1 MGGKISK
8 KIGKIILWVLVG
20 FIALDLL
27 IVGLLFVPAIQ
38 TFAVNKLTQSISEK
52 WGSEISM
59 KDVHVT
65 PTLQLVAHDFR
76 IHDAHHN
83 DMIYVGTV
91 KGRLNSFSIKPLKL
105 KFGKVHLDK
114 ANVVIRQYA
123 GEDAVNI
130 AIWAKKFPHHE
141 DPKLFLLTAK
151 NLILSNSR
159 FVLINDDK
167 RVVYNTEGH
176 PDIDYGYFELDN
188 INWNADD
195 FKVRSMKFT
204 QVAAN
209 FNHLAFTQY
218 SGFEMLDG
226 SGDFSIC
233 DTALVFNK
241 LHIRTPNSNANLD
254 LRFSYCEWGQ
264 LGDFID
270 SVRITSDLRPTRLAM
285 QDVAAFA
292 PAIKGMDETFLL
304 KADRVQGTV
313 NDFSIIGLNAG
324 WGLFTRLRGDVA
336 LRNITDFRHAHFN
349 LQLDSSTVSVPE
361 LANFTIPG
369 GRTLPIP
376 KTVSKMGNT
385 KLKLAFTGTTSN
397 FDAETALA
405 CALGSADVVFS
416 SLVDRDGSTHLTGK
430 VMSPDLNLA
439 ALTGN
444 HNLLGMSSF
453 SADIEGDMAS
463 SGLDAE
469 NLKTLTAHLD
479 GTIQR
484 LDLYHYPLRNVNVSA
499 DYQNRLYNGSVEIH
513 DPLLKGNILG
523 QFDITEKLPTLQG
536 NISLEQFD
544 ISRVADR
551 LPTVDSASAKGIQKA
566 IYLAQQSEDV
576 QLAFDNFMIA
586 FKGNCLDNLN
596 GYLGCD
602 NIRYQNDQGE
612 MSNKRLRLTAIN
624 REDFHKFILSSSMVN
639 ATLESSYPTATMLDS
654 LKTLAFN
661 YFPDLLKNSGKKRE
675 ESGVENPTHYSR
687 QDGYIKA
694 HVATYNTYNLVRL
707 FNPDIFIA
715 PNCNLDVEI
724 SSSANDDVISASVP
738 FIGIRRKVAVY
749 NLTVNG
755 SSEDHRTLDLN
766 FKSDSV
772 IAILTNT
779 RIPFDNISLGTR
791 TQDDTIRY
799 DLRWQNRFNSKTT
812 PNSQMAGMV
821 SLDDLKDIAV
831 NISESGIY
839 INDHRWGF
847 IDNNSVR
854 IQPDGILIQ
863 NLVFTDDQ
871 TRGISADGLFSKKKN
886 GELKLKVNDMNVS
899 MVNSVVNNMEFDGLL
914 SADFTVLNRD
924 KKMITFGKA
933 LISDFKFNQDSIGDV
948 FALAAL
954 DTVGQIIFTGGIF
967 QESKPLM
974 AKDLAS
980 FDVRQ
985 FIQAQ
990 DKTAEI
996 RGHYYPE
1003 KKDLAIH
1010 TSFDSLSAGFLTP
1023 FLSSFS
1029 NYINGKASGK
1039 LSFYSTP
1046 KASYFDGTVHVVDAN
1061 MDISSIGTNYNVK
1074 DQDIGFDAKG
1084 IHFDNMR
1091 ITDRDGNVAYMNGH
1105 IHHNFFRDMTL
1116 DLNIR
1121 TNRLQVLNTPKDA
1134 TSIFYGTG
1142 YASGIVNITGD
1153 GEKILIKGDN
1163 LQTLTGTKITLQVSS
1178 ANSAS
1183 QSDIIQFKPK
1193 ASDKNEDLSSTIIE
1207 SDSKTNILLDFTFD
1221 VKNDANIVLILE
1233 SIGGTMNARA
1243 DGLFQLT
1250 YDMQQNDLG
1259 LYGNLSLHSGDFKIA
1274 LYNLLNS
1281 RLTLVPGGTIHFDG
1295 PLEDMV
1301 VNISAFKTSKTSLTN
1316 IIPEGYSGNA
1326 VPVNA
1331 YMHLNGP
1338 IMKQLEPTFSFE
1350 LPNSSEE
1357 FRNLFYTAIDTSNK
1371 ENTTKQFAYFLITNN
1386 FMASDLFSGNGS
1398 GFQIT
1403 NLFRNMVNNML
1414 SSIMEN
1420 QKGSFGITYNQETE
1434 TSAAEYGLTAN
1445 ASLLKDRMTIETSI
1459 GYYDDATRSAANNMY
1474 GDLMLQYSLNKTGTW
1489 KVKAYTN
1496 IGERNEDLYMHDNQ
1510 INYVAGVAL
1519 AFKQDFNSKRKQK
1532 GTAKKPKQGKETVEK
1547 SKQGKKNE
1555 QHK

>member
-8 KIGKIILWVLVG
+8 KIGKIILWVLLG

-38 TFAVNKLTQSISEK
+38 TFAVNKLTSFISEK

-65 PTLQLVAHDFR
+65 PTLKLVAHDFR

-105 KFGKVHLDK
+105 KFGKVHLDHG
-114 ANVVIRQYA
+114 NVVIRKYA
-123 GEDAVNI
+123 GEKSVNI
-130 AIWAKKFPHHE
+130 ALWAKKFHKEGSHGT
-141 DPKLFLLTAK
+141 FLLTAK
-151 NLILSNSR
+151 DLKLTNSR
-159 FVLINDDK
+159 FVLIDDED
-167 RVVYNTEGH
+167 RVVYETDGQ
-176 PDIDYGYFELDN
+176 PDIDYAFFELKD
-188 INWNADD
+188 INWEADD
-195 FKVRSMKFT
+195 FRVECVGINT
-204 QVAAN
+204 VAAN
-209 FNHLAFTQY
+209 FRHLAFKQY
-218 SGFEMLDG
+218 GGFEMQDG

-233 DTALVFNK
+233 DTSLIFKK
-241 LHIRTPNSNANLD
+241 LKIKTPESFLNLD
-254 LRFSYCEWGQ
+254 LAFNYSYWDR
-264 LGDFID
+264 LGDFLD
-270 SVRITSDLRPTRLAM
+270 SVQITADVRPSRLAM
-285 QDVAAFA
+285 RDVAGFA

-304 KADRVQGTV
+304 KADRVQGSV
-313 NDFSIIGLNAG
+313 NDFSIIGLSAG
-324 WGLFTRLRGDVA
+324 WGLFTRLRGDIA

-349 LQLDSSTVSVPE
+349 LQIDSSTVSVPE
-361 LANFTIPG
+361 LANFTLPG

-376 KTVSKMGNT
+376 QTVSKMGNT
-385 KLKLAFTGTTSN
+385 KLKLAFTGSTSN

-405 CALGSADVVFS
+405 CALGTAEAALS
-416 SLVDRDGSTHLTGK
+416 SLVDRDGGTHLTGK
-430 VMSPDLNLA
+430 VSSPDLNLA

-444 HNLLGMSSF
+444 HNILGSSNF
-453 SADIEGDMAS
+453 TAEIEGDMAS
-463 SGLDAE
+463 TGLDAE

-484 LDLYHYPLRNVNVSA
+484 LDIYHYPLRNVNVSA
-499 DYQNRLYNGSVEIH
+499 DYQNRLYNGSVEIR
-513 DPLLKGNILG
+513 DPNLKGNILG
-523 QFDITEKLPTLQG
+523 QFDITEQLPTLQG
-536 NISLEQFD
+536 NVSLEQFD

-551 LPTVDSASAKGIQKA
+551 LPTVDSASAKGIQKL
-566 IYLAQQSEDV
+566 IYHAQQSKDV

-586 FKGNCLDNLN
+586 FKGNKLDNLN

-624 REDFHKFILSSSMVN
+624 KEDFHKFILSSSLLN

-654 LKTLAFN
+654 LKGLAFN
-661 YFPDLLKNSGKKRE
+661 YFPDLFKNAVKKQSE
-675 ESGVENPTHYSR
+675 ANVEDVANQSR

-707 FNPDIFIA
+707 FYPNIFIA
-715 PNCNLDVEI
+715 PNCNLDLEI
-724 SSSANDDVISASVP
+724 SSSDNDDVISASVP
-738 FIGIRRKVAVY
+738 FFGVRHKVAVY
-749 NLTVNG
+749 NLSVDG
-755 SSEDHRTLDLN
+755 SSKDHRTLDLN
-766 FKSDSV
+766 FKTDSV
-772 IAILTNT
+772 IAIMTNT
-779 RIPFDNISLGTR
+779 RIPFDQIALGTR
-791 TQDDTIRY
+791 TRDDTIHY

-839 INDHRWGF
+839 INNHRWEFTDG
-847 IDNNSVR
+847 NSVR
-854 IQPDGILIQ
+854 IQPDGILIH

-871 TRGISADGLFSKKKN
+871 TRGISADGLYSKKKN
-886 GELKLKVNDMNVS
+886 SELKLKVNDMDVS
-899 MVNSVVNNMEFDGLL
+899 MVNPVVNGMEFDGLL

-933 LISDFKFNQDSIGDV
+933 LISDFKFNRDSIGDV

-954 DTVGQIIFTGGIF
+954 DTVGKIIFTGGIF

-974 AKDLAS
+974 AKDLTT
-980 FDVRQ
+980 FDIRQ
-985 FIQAQ
+985 FMQAQ

-996 RGHYYPE
+996 RGHYIPD
-1003 KKDLAIH
+1003 KKNLAIH

-1046 KASYFDGTVHVVDAN
+1046 KSSYFDGTVHVVDAN

-1091 ITDRDGNVAYMNGH
+1091 ITDLDGNVAYMNGH

-1142 YASGIVNITGD
+1142 YASGMVSITGD
-1153 GEKILIKGDN
+1153 GDKILIKGDN

-1193 ASDKNEDLSSTIIE
+1193 ASDKNDDPSSAIAE
-1207 SDSKTNILLDFTFD
+1207 SESKTNILLDFTFD

-1250 YDMQQNDLG
+1250 YDMQQSDLN

-1295 PLEDMV
+1295 PLEDMIV
-1301 VNISAFKTSKTSLTN
+1301 SISAYKTSKTSLTN
-1316 IIPEGYSGNA
+1316 IIPEGYASGNA

-1350 LPNSSEE
+1350 LPNSSDE

-1386 FMASDLFSGNGS
+1386 FMASDLFSGNGG
-1398 GFQIT
+1398 GFQIS
-1403 NLFRNMVNNML
+1403 NIFRNMVNNML
-1414 SSIMEN
+1414 SSLMEN

-1445 ASLLKDRMTIETSI
+1445 ASLLKDRMTLETSI

-1496 IGERNEDLYMHDNQ
+1496 IGERNEDYYMHDNQ

-1532 GTAKKPKQGKETVEK
+1532 NNAAKNTVKKNGTKK
-1547 SKQGKKNE
+1547 SKQNDKNE
-1555 QHK
+1555 

>member
-8 KIGKIILWVLVG
+8 KIGKIILWVLLS

-52 WGSEISM
+52 WGSEISI
-59 KDVHVT
+59 KDIHIT

-76 IHDAHHN
+76 IHDTHHN

-91 KGRLNSFSIKPLKL
+91 KGRLNSFSLKPLKL
-105 KFGKVHLDK
+105 KFGKVHLDHG
-114 ANVVIRQYA
+114 NVVIRYYA
-123 GEDAVNI
+123 GDDGVNI
-130 AIWAKKFPHHE
+130 AIWAKKFHKEREVPGY
-141 DPKLFLLTAK
+141 FLLTAK
-151 NLILSNSR
+151 DLKLTDTR
-159 FVLINDDK
+159 FVYINDK
-167 RVVYNTEGH
+167 QRVVFEPDAQT
-176 PDIDYGYFELDN
+176 DIDYAFFELKD
-188 INWNADD
+188 INWEATE
-195 FKVRSMKFT
+195 FKVESHGLNT
-204 QVAAN
+204 IAAN
-209 FNHLAFTQY
+209 FKHLAFKQY
-218 SGFEMLDG
+218 GGFEMQDG
-226 SGDFSIC
+226 CGDFSIC
-233 DTALVFNK
+233 DTSLVFNK

-254 LRFSYCEWGQ
+254 LRFDYAYWDR
-264 LGDFID
+264 LGDFLD
-270 SVRITSDLRPTRLAM
+270 SVTITADLRPTRLAM

-313 NDFSIIGLNAG
+313 NDFSLIGLQAG

-336 LRNITDFRHAHFN
+336 LRNITDFRHAYFN

-361 LANFTIPG
+361 LALFTIPG

-376 KTVSKMGNT
+376 KSVSKMGNT
-385 KLKLAFTGTTSN
+385 KLKLSFTGSTSN

-405 CALGSADVVFS
+405 CALGTADATLS

-430 VMSPDLNLA
+430 VSSPDLNLA

-444 HNLLGMSSF
+444 NKFLGMSSF

-463 SGLDAE
+463 TGLDAE

-479 GTIQR
+479 GSIQR

-513 DPLLKGNILG
+513 DPLLKGSILG

-536 NISLEQFD
+536 NVSLEQFD

-551 LPTVDSASAKGIQKA
+551 LPTVDSATAKGIQKV

-586 FKGNCLDNLN
+586 FKGDHIDNLN

-612 MSNKRLRLTAIN
+612 ISNKRLRLTAIN
-624 REDFHKFILSSSMVN
+624 RDDFHKFILSSSLVN
-639 ATLESSYPTATMLDS
+639 ATLESSYPTVTMLDS
-654 LKTLAFN
+654 MKGLAFN
-661 YFPDLLKNSGKKRE
+661 YFPDLFKNAVKKQRE
-675 ESGVENPTHYSR
+675 DIVENSPDFSR

-694 HVATYNTYNLVRL
+694 HVVTYNTYNLVRL

-738 FIGIRRKVAVY
+738 FIGVRHKVAIY
-749 NLTVNG
+749 HLSVNG
-755 SSEDHRTLDLN
+755 SSEDHKTLDLD

-772 IAILTNT
+772 IAIMKNT
-779 RIPFDNISLGTR
+779 RIPFDGISLGTR
-791 TQDDTIRY
+791 TRDDTIHY
-799 DLRWQNRFNSKTT
+799 DLRWQNRFNSKST

-831 NISESGIY
+831 NITESGIY
-839 INDHRWGF
+839 LNNHRWGF
-847 IDNNSVR
+847 TADNSVR
-854 IQPDGILIQ
+854 IQPDGILIH

-899 MVNSVVNNMEFDGLL
+899 MVNPVVNGMDFGGLL
-914 SADFTVLNRD
+914 SADFTVRSRD
-924 KKMITFGKA
+924 KKLITFGKA

-954 DTVGQIIFTGGIF
+954 DTVGQIRFTGGIF
-967 QESKPLM
+967 QESKSLT
-974 AKDLAS
+974 AKDLAT

-985 FIQAQ
+985 FLQAK

-996 RGHYYPE
+996 RGQYIPD
-1003 KKDLAIH
+1003 KRDLAIH
-1010 TSFDSLSAGFLTP
+1010 TSFDSLSAGFLSP

-1046 KASYFDGTVHVVDAN
+1046 KSSYFDGTVHVVDAN
-1061 MDISSIGTNYNVK
+1061 MDIAPIGTNYNVH

-1091 ITDRDGNVAYMNGH
+1091 ITDRDGNIAYMNGH
-1105 IHHNFFRDMTL
+1105 ILHNFFRNRTL

-1121 TNRLQVLNTPKDA
+1121 TNRLQVLNTPRDA
-1134 TSIFYGTG
+1134 TSVFYGTG
-1142 YASGIVNITGD
+1142 YASGIVNITGEGD
-1153 GEKILIKGDN
+1153 KILIKGDN

-1193 ASDKNEDLSSTIIE
+1193 ASDKNEDPSSTDIDE
-1207 SDSKTNILLDFTFD
+1207 SKTNILLDFTFD

-1243 DGLFQLT
+1243 DGRFQLT
-1250 YDMQQNDLG
+1250 YDMLQSDLN
-1259 LYGNLSLHSGDFKIA
+1259 LYGNLALHSGDFKIA

-1301 VNISAFKTSKTSLTN
+1301 VNISAYKSSKTSLTN
-1316 IIPEGYSGNA
+1316 IIPEGYSANA

-1331 YMHLNGP
+1331 YLHLNGP

-1357 FRNLFYTAIDTSNK
+1357 SRNLFYTAIDTSNK

-1386 FMASDLFSGNGS
+1386 FMAADLFSGNGG
-1398 GFQIT
+1398 GFQIS
-1403 NLFRNMVNNML
+1403 NIFRNMVNNML

-1474 GDLMLQYSLNKTGTW
+1474 GDLTLQYSLNKTGTW

-1496 IGERNEDLYMHDNQ
+1496 IGERNEDFYMHDNQ

-1519 AFKQDFNSKRKQK
+1519 AFKQDFNSKRKHN
-1532 GTAKKPKQGKETVEK
+1532 GNVRKPKQGKDTTKKPKQDK
-1547 SKQGKKNE
+1547 SNG
-1555 QHK
+1555 QH

>member
-8 KIGKIILWVLVG
+8 KIGKIILWVLLG
-20 FIALDLL
+20 FIGLDLL
-27 IVGLLFVPAIQ
+27 LVGLLFVPAIQ

-59 KDVHVT
+59 KDIHIT
-65 PTLQLVAHDFR
+65 PTLQLMAHDFR

-91 KGRLNSFSIKPLKL
+91 KGRLNSFSIKPVKL
-105 KFGKVHLDK
+105 NFGKVHLDHG
-114 ANVVIRQYA
+114 NVVIRQYT

-141 DPKLFLLTAK
+141 EHQLFLLTAK
-151 NLILSNSR
+151 NLILTNSR
-159 FVLINDDK
+159 FVLVMDDK
-167 RVVYNTEGH
+167 RVVYNTKDH
-176 PDIDYGYFELDN
+176 PDIDYAYFELDN

-195 FKVRSMKFT
+195 FKVESLNIVE
-204 QVAAN
+204 VAAK

-233 DTALVFNK
+233 DTSLVFNK

-254 LRFSYCEWGQ
+254 LRFSYREWGQ

-270 SVRITSDLRPTRLAM
+270 SVQITSDLRPTRLAM

-336 LRNITDFRHAHFN
+336 LRNITDFNHAYFN

-369 GRTLPIP
+369 GRSLPIP
-376 KTVSKMGNT
+376 QTVSKMGNT
-385 KLKLAFTGTTSN
+385 KLKLSFTGSTSN

-405 CALGSADVVFS
+405 CALGSADVVLS

-430 VMSPDLNLA
+430 VSSPDLNLA

-444 HNLLGMSSF
+444 NKLLGMTSF

-469 NLKTLTAHLD
+469 NLKTLTAHLV
-479 GTIQR
+479 GTVQR
-484 LDLYHYPLRNVNVSA
+484 LDLYHYPLRDVSVSA

-536 NISLEQFD
+536 NVSLEQFD

-551 LPTVDSASAKGIQKA
+551 LPAVDSATAKGIQKV
-566 IYLAQQSEDV
+566 IYLAQQSKDV

-586 FKGNCLDNLN
+586 LKGNHLDNLN

-602 NIRYQNDQGE
+602 NIRYKNDQGE

-624 REDFHKFILSSSMVN
+624 RDDFHKFILSSSLVN

-654 LKTLAFN
+654 LKAMAFN
-661 YFPDLLKNSGKKRE
+661 YFPDLFKNAVKKQD
-675 ESGVENPTHYSR
+675 ESIVETSSNPSR
-687 QDGYIKA
+687 QNGYIKA

-707 FNPDIFIA
+707 FYPDMFIA

-738 FIGIRRKVAVY
+738 FFGVRRKVAVY

-755 SSEDHRTLDLN
+755 SSEDHKTLDLN

-772 IAILTNT
+772 IAIMKNT
-779 RIPFDNISLGTR
+779 RIPFDEISLGTR

-799 DLRWQNRFNSKTT
+799 NLRWHNRFNSKTT

-821 SLDDLKDIAV
+821 SLDDLKDIAA
-831 NISESGIY
+831 NISESDIY

-847 IDNNSVR
+847 TDDNSVR
-854 IQPDGILIQ
+854 IQPDGILIH
-863 NLVFTDDQ
+863 NLVFTDNQ

-899 MVNSVVNNMEFDGLL
+899 MVNPVVNGMDFGGLL
-914 SADFTVLNRD
+914 SADFTVRSRD
-924 KKMITFGKA
+924 KKLITFGKA

-954 DTVGQIIFTGGIF
+954 DTVGQIHFTGGIF
-967 QESKPLM
+967 QESKSLT
-974 AKDLAS
+974 ATDLAT

-985 FIQAQ
+985 FMQAQ

-996 RGHYYPE
+996 RGHYIPD

-1029 NYINGKASGK
+1029 NYIKGKASGK

-1061 MDISSIGTNYNVK
+1061 MDIASIGTNYNVQ

-1091 ITDRDGNVAYMNGH
+1091 ITDLDGNVAYMNGH
-1105 IHHNFFRDMTL
+1105 IHHNFFRNMTL

-1134 TSIFYGTG
+1134 TAIFYGTG
-1142 YASGIVNITGD
+1142 YASGVVSITGD
-1153 GEKILIKGDN
+1153 EDKILIKGDN

-1193 ASDKNEDLSSTIIE
+1193 PSDKSEDPSSTIVE
-1207 SDSKTNILLDFTFD
+1207 ADSKTNILLDFTFD

-1243 DGLFQLT
+1243 DGRFQLT
-1250 YDMQQNDLG
+1250 YDMLQSDLN
-1259 LYGNLSLHSGDFKIA
+1259 LYGNLALHSGDFKIA

-1301 VNISAFKTSKTSLTN
+1301 VNISAFKTSKTSLAN

-1326 VPVNA
+1326 IPVNA
-1331 YMHLNGP
+1331 YLHLNGP
-1338 IMKQLEPTFSFE
+1338 IMKQLEPSFSFE

-1386 FMASDLFSGNGS
+1386 FMASDLFSGNGN

-1445 ASLLKDRMTIETSI
+1445 ASLLKDRMTLETSI

-1474 GDLMLQYSLNKTGTW
+1474 GDLTLQYSLNKTGTW

-1496 IGERNEDLYMHDNQ
+1496 IGERNEDFYLHDNQ

-1519 AFKQDFNSKRKQK
+1519 AFKQDFNGKRKQK
-1532 GTAKKPKQGKETVEK
+1532 GSVKKPKQGKDTTKKPKQDK
-1547 SKQGKKNE
+1547 SNG
-1555 QHK
+1555 QH